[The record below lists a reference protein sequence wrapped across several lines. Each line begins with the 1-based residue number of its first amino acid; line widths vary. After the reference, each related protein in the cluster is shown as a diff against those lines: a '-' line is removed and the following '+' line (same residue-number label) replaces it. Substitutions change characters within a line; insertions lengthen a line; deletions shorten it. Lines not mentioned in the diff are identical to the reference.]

1 MINIYII
8 IDINNLYYDIIRKMN
23 GYLEIAIGPMFASKT
38 SWLIQLYN
46 QYTVYTT
53 KIIVVNYIDDKRY
66 GENSVTM
73 CTHNHIT
80 IPCLNTK
87 KLYDL
92 NILDDEIDI
101 ILVNEGQFFP
111 DLVEWTKE
119 MVDTR
124 GKKVYICGLDGDY
137 KREKFGDILQ
147 LIPLC
152 DKVSKLTALCGS
164 CKNGTKAIFTKR
176 ITNSKEQVLIGEKE
190 HYLPVC
196 RKCFI

>member
-1 MINIYII
+1 MRIQETRN
-8 IDINNLYYDIIRKMN
+8 MN
-23 GYLEIAIGPMFASKT
+23 GYLELAIGPMFASKT

-46 QYTVYTT
+46 QYKVYTD
-53 KIIVVNYIDDKRY
+53 KIVVINYNADKRY
-66 GENSVTM
+66 GENNVTM
-73 CTHNHIT
+73 CTHDRNT
-80 IPCLNTK
+80 IPCLHTE

-92 NILDDEIDI
+92 NILERDIDI
-101 ILVNEGQFFP
+101 ILVNEGQFFQ

-119 MVDTR
+119 MVDKK

-137 KREKFGDILQ
+137 KREKFGDILE

-152 DKVSKLTALCGS
+152 DKVTKLTALCGV
-164 CKNGTKAIFTKR
+164 CKDGTKAIFTKR

-196 RKCFI
+196 RKCFM